1 MQILSANNKRSFIG
15 EHFAA
20 DDVPVRAKLNN
31 HAMWIGNSS
40 TTPMLAVVNGP
51 ANDNA
56 KEVRPSSL
64 INARGTAEKAPF
76 TAQAKREWGL
86 TAADAA

>member
-1 MQILSANNKRSFIG
+1 
-15 EHFAA
+15 
-20 DDVPVRAKLNN
+20 
-31 HAMWIGNSS
+31 
-40 TTPMLAVVNGP
+40 MLAVVNGP

-64 INARGTAEKAPF
+64 INARGTVEKAPS